1 MIIKI
6 RNMKKAILSM
16 LLAVFVSTLLFAQN
30 QSIVTGRVFSAEDG
44 EGLPGVTIIVDG
56 TGKGTVTDI
65 DGNYKL
71 SVEEGSVISLS
82 FIGYETQRI
91 TIGTETVIDVGLKLS
106 SEELEE
112 VVVTAMGISR
122 SAKSLTYARQA
133 VDTED
138 LTKARTSNF
147 LQGLSGKAAG
157 LQVTNSMSNTGS
169 NRVVIRGN
177 SSLLGNNNP
186 IYVIDGVIMDAT
198 AGDQQSGSWGGND
211 TYYPVD
217 YGDPLSN
224 INPDDIEN
232 MEILKGGN
240 ATALYGSRASNG
252 VILITTK
259 KGNTKEGWGVS
270 INSNTMFQS
279 VMQWP
284 DYQYAYG
291 TGANGVISTNGANGF
306 DDETGLPIAVA
317 GGAYGGPL
325 LGAYNV
331 IAPNGEI
338 VPYSA
343 DPRNVR
349 DMFQTGVTLTNSVA
363 IDKASDG
370 GTVRFGYTNTKGTWV
385 MPGQD
390 KISRHNFSLRATR
403 KLSQKLNLDAS
414 LMYVNE
420 TVNNRVIENGGVQN
434 PQHAVIF
441 MAPDLGRADLV
452 PWKTQEGYENIPAGP
467 AGPFRNPYWNLYEND
482 NSDKSDRVIG
492 KWELTYE
499 IIPGL
504 KALARVGNDLR
515 NSTGYT
521 YFAPRGPNV
530 RGDQDGRYSN
540 YDRRQAN
547 WNYDG
552 MLLYNKSL
560 TNLGLEIDATAG
572 VRQNTRLNSDRQA
585 VNDQLLPV
593 PAVRSIANNAGN
605 TIASEGDF
613 ETVLNSVY
621 AYANVGYKGFAYLN
635 ATITREW
642 SSTLSK
648 ANNDYYYPSVGGT
661 LIFSEFIP
669 ENKILSFGKVRAT
682 YARTGSGANPYFV
695 NSFYNYIG
703 NYAGNAPYARLAN
716 RLNNPNLKNEE
727 TEDVEVGLE
736 ARLFNNRVNAN
747 ITYYTRD
754 SYDQIVNGDIPAATG
769 FGTLVGNAGLIRNNG
784 WEIFMSADVLNLN
797 LANKAFRW
805 NVAANWSTNNNRV
818 IHLKTGEVDAF
829 GEDISYER
837 FVLNSW
843 NVATV
848 QAIAGK
854 QYGMIVGI
862 GNATDSEGRPLID
875 ETGQPVQDPTKIIGN
890 NQPDWLAGITNSF
903 SWNGISMSFLLDIRM
918 GGELLA
924 MTHGRSTQYGA
935 NVTSLEGRDDFLM
948 SDRILGENGLERQG
962 IGIEGTDYNR
972 GDRAQ
977 GPIFEGVQY
986 SEFDP
991 ANSGNGVFVTSG
1003 RANDV
1008 YVSPNTYGF
1017 LHWTLHDRNIF
1028 DASYVKLRSVTIGY
1042 DIPRSITSKTPF
1054 QSVSVSI
1061 VGRNL
1066 WNIYQKTPPGIDPEA
1081 NSTSGNGQGL
1091 EYASFLPSRSYG
1103 FNINL
1108 KF

>member
-1 MIIKI
+1 MKKY
-6 RNMKKAILSM
+6 RNMKQAILSLLIM
-16 LLAVFVSTLLFAQN
+16 LSLSTLLLAQD
-30 QSIVTGRVFSAEDG
+30 QKMVEGTVKGEDG
-44 EGLPGVTIIVDG
+44 EGLPGVTIVIDG
-56 TGKGTVTDI
+56 TGKGTVTNI
-65 DGNYKL
+65 DGFFKL
-71 SVEEGSVISLS
+71 SVSEGDILSIS
-82 FIGYETQRI
+82 FIGFESQQI
-91 TIGTETVIDVGLKLS
+91 TIGNQTVFDINMEVS

-112 VVVTAMGISR
+112 VVVTAMGVSR

-177 SSLLGNNNP
+177 SSLLGNNTP
-186 IYVIDGVIMDAT
+186 IYVIDGVVMDQS
-198 AGDQQSGSWGGND
+198 AGDDQSGSWGGND
-211 TYYPVD
+211 SYFPVD

-224 INPDDIEN
+224 INPDDIES
-232 MEILKGGN
+232 MEVLKGGN

-259 KGNTKEGWGVS
+259 RGSTEDGWGVS

-331 IAPNGEI
+331 VAPNGDV
-338 VPYSA
+338 VPYNA

-349 DMFQTGVTLTNSVA
+349 DLFQTGVTLTNSIA
-363 IDKASDG
+363 IDRGSEDG
-370 GTVRFGYTNTKGTWV
+370 SIRFGYTNTNGSWV

-403 KLSQKLNLDAS
+403 KLNKKLNVDAS

-420 TVNNRVIENGGVQN
+420 TVDNRVIENGGVQN

-441 MAPDLGRADLV
+441 MAPDLGKADLV
-452 PWKTQEGYENIPAGP
+452 PWKTQEGYENIPRGP
-467 AGPFRNPYWNLYEND
+467 AGPFRNPYWNIFEND
-482 NSDKSDRVIG
+482 NNDKSDRVIG

-530 RGDQDGRYSN
+530 PRGDQDGRYSN
-540 YDRRQAN
+540 YDRKQAN

-552 MLLYNKSL
+552 MLLYNKTL
-560 TNLGLEIDATAG
+560 ANIGLEIDGTVG
-572 VRQNTRLNSDRQA
+572 VRQNTRLNSGRQA

-593 PAVRSIANNAGN
+593 PAVRSILNNAGISSAN
-605 TIASEGDF
+605 ETDF
-613 ETVLNSVY
+613 ESVLNSVY
-621 AYANVGYKGFAYLN
+621 GYVNVGYKGFAYLN

-661 LIFSEFIP
+661 VIFSEFIP
-669 ENKILSFGKVRAT
+669 ENRLLSFGKVRAT
-682 YARTGSGANPYFV
+682 YARTGSGAAPYRV
-695 NSFYNYIG
+695 NSFYNYVG
-703 NYAGNAPYARLAN
+703 NYAQVAPYTRVPG
-716 RLNNPNLKNEE
+716 RLNNPNLRNEE
-727 TEDVEVGLE
+727 TEDFEVGLE

-754 SYDQIVNGDIPAATG
+754 SYDQIVEGDIPAASG
-769 FGTLVGNAGLIRNNG
+769 YSSLVGNAGLIRNEG
-784 WEIFMSADVLNLN
+784 WEIFMTADVLDFNLG
-797 LANKAFRW
+797 NKPFRW

-818 IHLKTGEVDAF
+818 IHLKTGEVDAL

-837 FVLNSW
+837 FVLNNW

-848 QAIAGK
+848 QAIAGER
-854 QYGMIVGI
+854 YGTIVGI
-862 GNATDSEGRPLID
+862 GNAEDSEGRPLIG
-875 ETGQPVQDPTKIIGN
+875 ENGQPIQLPNKIIGN
-890 NQPDWLAGITNSF
+890 NQADWTGGITNSF

-918 GGELLA
+918 GGDILSQ
-924 MTHGRSTQYGA
+924 THGRSTQYGA

-962 IGIEGTDYNR
+962 VGIDGTVYNR

-991 ANSGNGVFVTSG
+991 ANNGNGVFVTSG
-1003 RANDV
+1003 KANDV
-1008 YVSPNTYGF
+1008 YISPNTYGF
-1017 LHWTLHDRNIF
+1017 LHWTLHERNVF

-1042 DIPRSITSKTPF
+1042 DLPSSLLSKTPF
-1054 QSVSVSI
+1054 QTVNISV

-1066 WNIYQKTPPGIDPEA
+1066 WNIYQKTPHGIDPEA